1 MFASSPV
8 HREIKVL
15 LPDPVM
21 PITRM
26 KTEFGLQ
33 STSVKTDMNG
43 IGLLERFSAG
53 KAQPV
58 VDLFLEDIGAGV
70 VQLGAVETR
79 GGGSGHGH
87 NHKRV

>member
-1 MFASSPV
+1 
-8 HREIKVL
+8 
-15 LPDPVM
+15 
-21 PITRM
+21 
-26 KTEFGLQ
+26 
-33 STSVKTDMNG
+33 MNG
-43 IGLLERFSAG
+43 MDLLERFGAG

-58 VDLFLEDIGAGV
+58 VDLFLEDISAGV